1 VREKE
6 DHALFLSTH
15 TGLEGWR
22 EGNDL
27 SIFSPSSLHLLSFT
41 SLLYSTRFARDKQLT
56 DSPCRRRW
64 RACTQMRS
72 LSWQIFL
79 FSEAAAICCSRNNL
93 VPSLCQFQTFREHE
107 IVIDVKRFHP
117 AMDCGSYFWE
127 KQAGRTVRYVFL
139 HTQDMRAQRSV
150 RESTVAHAGEPISGS
165 RKRLTDRARQITGG
179 RPWVQLYG
187 KSLAKR
193 QRENGM
199 PSLFFFVHISLG
211 GGHSI
216 VAVWAISPPQTKLG
230 RRSPVIVQ
238 IAGVKFAE

>member
-1 VREKE
+1 M
-6 DHALFLSTH
+6 
-15 TGLEGWR
+15 
-22 EGNDL
+22 
-27 SIFSPSSLHLLSFT
+27 ISPSSLHHFSP
-41 SLLYSTRFARDKQLT
+41 SLLFCIRLGLLVTSSSQTVRVVAGGVRAHRCVRSPDRFFF
-56 DSPCRRRW
+56 
-64 RACTQMRS
+64 
-72 LSWQIFL
+72 FL